1 MVTDDH
7 TQPVGKRRRA
17 FEKLMRG
24 HRAPCCFDGIDY
36 SAFTVWSCD
45 HFVNRLLNCHVPSLY
60 PDTRPPNPMPSS
72 LIAAPVLRVLVADD
86 IEASRLH
93 LCQLVRDCGHQ
104 ALGVGSG
111 KAALAQIRKQ
121 SPDLV
126 LLDLLMPDMDGFAVT
141 QTVRALVSARW
152 LPVIV
157 TSSLEGEQHYIHALQ
172 GGADDYLVR
181 PINPAL
187 LEAKLRHY
195 ARVLGLQ
202 SRLALLAQRQRDIHD
217 NILDAVMT
225 LDSRGQIQECN
236 LAALRIF
243 GNGATRLEGRHCER
257 VLGAPLADLL
267 GQGEIALTRF
277 DGSRFPA
284 ELALSQWNEA
294 ELLRYTIVIRD
305 LTERRRIERM
315 KDEFLAT
322 VSHELRTP
330 LTSVL
335 GALGLLAS
343 GAAGALPKAALPLA
357 EVAKRN
363 GERLSRL
370 IDDILDLTKLEAKQ
384 MVLQMRSTTLDALLR
399 EAVTANQ
406 GYAQRAGV
414 RLLLELTAPSPA
426 VRVDADRFLQVM
438 ANLLSNAIKHSG
450 AGDTVSVSLD
460 WSETHLRVKVSDQGP
475 GIDPKF
481 RARLFEKFSQADASD
496 RRAQGGTGLGLYI
509 TRMLVERMGARVD
522 VESAT
527 GPGACFRVEFP
538 LIGAQAHVSGP
549 WLLHIDND
557 LDARLR
563 VANWLSPLCPVQGV
577 ANLKQARALLA
588 QAQPPIIIADPQAQ
602 GSAEEFCKA
611 LLSMTKAHGVIL
623 FSDAVDNAFVQRLGL
638 AWLQKAHAGREELLL
653 ATRVAIGKLNQEF
666 VR

>member
-1 MVTDDH
+1 MANH
-7 TQPVGKRRRA
+7 SMRSSPVS
-17 FEKLMRG
+17 
-24 HRAPCCFDGIDY
+24 AP
-36 SAFTVWSCD
+36 A
-45 HFVNRLLNCHVPSLY
+45 
-60 PDTRPPNPMPSS
+60 
-72 LIAAPVLRVLVADD
+72 LRVLVADD
-86 IEASRLH
+86 IEASRLQ
-93 LCQLVRDCGHQ
+93 LCQLVRDCGHD
-104 ALGVGSG
+104 AFGVASGS
-111 KAALAQIRKQ
+111 AALVQVLEQA
-121 SPDLV
+121 PDLV
-126 LLDLLMPDMDGFAVT
+126 LVDLLMPDMDGFDVTKQIRTLVT
-141 QTVRALVSARW
+141 QRW

-157 TSSLEGEQHYIHALQ
+157 TSSLDGEEHFIHALQ
-172 GGADDYLVR
+172 HGADDYLVR
-181 PINPAL
+181 PIHAAL
-187 LEAKLRHY
+187 LNAKLRHY

-202 SRLALLAQRQRDIHD
+202 SRLAMLAQRQRDIHD
-217 NILDAVMT
+217 NIVDAVLT
-225 LDSRGQIQECN
+225 LDCAGLISECN

-243 GNGATRLEGRHCER
+243 GDGASPLAGQHCQA

-267 GQGEIALTRF
+267 GQGELALRRS
-277 DGSRFPA
+277 DGSVFPA
-284 ELALSQWNEA
+284 ELALSQWHEA
-294 ELLRYTIVIRD
+294 QKLSYTIVIRD
-305 LTERRRIERM
+305 LTERQHIERM

-399 EAVTANQ
+399 EALAANQ
-406 GYAQRAGV
+406 GYAERAGV
-414 RLLLELTAPSPA
+414 RLRLELTPGSPP

-438 ANLLSNAIKHSG
+438 ANLLSNAIKHSA

-460 WSETHLRVKVSDQGP
+460 WSASRLRVKVQDQGP

-509 TRMLVERMGARVD
+509 TRMMVERMGGSVGADSV
-522 VESAT
+522 S
-527 GPGACFRVEFP
+527 GQGACFLLEFP
-538 LIGAQAHVSGP
+538 LDPALARVSVP

-557 LDARLR
+557 LDARSR
-563 VANWLSPLCPVQGV
+563 VADWLAPLCPVQGV
-577 ANLKQARALLA
+577 ADLQQARALLVQA
-588 QAQPPIIIADPQAQ
+588 QAQAPIIIADPQAQ
-602 GSAEEFCKA
+602 GSADEFCQA
-611 LLSMTKAHGVIL
+611 LLQMTKANCIIL

-638 AWLQKAHAGREELLL
+638 AWLQKADTRREEILA
-653 ATRVAIGKLNQEF
+653 ATRLAIGNLNQETA
-666 VR
+666 R

>member
-1 MVTDDH
+1 M
-7 TQPVGKRRRA
+7 
-17 FEKLMRG
+17 
-24 HRAPCCFDGIDY
+24 
-36 SAFTVWSCD
+36 
-45 HFVNRLLNCHVPSLY
+45 
-60 PDTRPPNPMPSS
+60 
-72 LIAAPVLRVLVADD
+72 LRVLVADD

-93 LCQLVRDCGHQ
+93 LCQLVQDCGHQ
-104 ALGVGSG
+104 AFGVDSG
-111 KAALAQIRKQ
+111 KAALAQILAQ

-141 QTVRALVSARW
+141 QTVRALVSERW

-157 TSSLEGEQHYIHALQ
+157 TSSLEGEQHFIHALQ

-202 SRLALLAQRQRDIHD
+202 SRLAMLAQRQRDIHD
-217 NILDAVMT
+217 NILDAVLT
-225 LDSRGQIQECN
+225 LDDQGQIQESN

-243 GNGATRLEGRHCER
+243 GDGTQRLDGRHCDQ
-257 VLGAPLADLL
+257 VLGATLADLL
-267 GQGEIALTRF
+267 GQGEIALRRF

-399 EAVTANQ
+399 EAMTANQ
-406 GYAQRAGV
+406 GYAGRAGV
-414 RLLLELTAPSPA
+414 HLKLELTAPSPA
-426 VRVDADRFLQVM
+426 VRVDTDRFLQVM
-438 ANLLSNAIKHSG
+438 ANLLSNAIKHSA

-460 WSETHLRVKVSDQGP
+460 WSDTRLRVKVQDQGP

-509 TRMLVERMGARVD
+509 TRMLVERMGGRVD
-522 VESAT
+522 VEAAS
-527 GPGACFRVEFP
+527 GPGACFCIELP
-538 LIGAQAHVSGP
+538 LIDALAQRAGP

-563 VANWLSPLCPVQGV
+563 VADWLSPLCPVQGV
-577 ANLKQARALLA
+577 ADLQQARALPV
-588 QAQPPIIIADPQAQ
+588 QSQPPIIIADPQAQ
-602 GSAEEFCKA
+602 GSADEFCKA
-611 LLSMTKAHGVIL
+611 LQHLSQGRGVIL
-623 FSDAVDNAFVQRLGL
+623 FSDAVDDAFVRRLGL
-638 AWLQKAHAGREELLL
+638 LWLQKAHTGREEMLGAARSALVK
-653 ATRVAIGKLNQEF
+653 ANQEH
-666 VR
+666 RS

>member
-1 MVTDDH
+1 M
-7 TQPVGKRRRA
+7 
-17 FEKLMRG
+17 
-24 HRAPCCFDGIDY
+24 
-36 SAFTVWSCD
+36 
-45 HFVNRLLNCHVPSLY
+45 
-60 PDTRPPNPMPSS
+60 
-72 LIAAPVLRVLVADD
+72 LRVLVADD

-93 LCQLVRDCGHQ
+93 LCQLVQDCGHQ
-104 ALGVGSG
+104 AFGVDSG
-111 KAALAQIRKQ
+111 KAALAQILAQ

-141 QTVRALVSARW
+141 QTVHALVSERW

-157 TSSLEGEQHYIHALQ
+157 TSSLEGEQHFIHALQ

-202 SRLALLAQRQRDIHD
+202 SRLAMLAQRQRDIHD
-217 NILDAVMT
+217 NILDAVLT
-225 LDSRGQIQECN
+225 LDDQGQIQESN

-243 GNGATRLEGRHCER
+243 GDGTQRLDGRHCDQ
-257 VLGAPLADLL
+257 VLGATLADLL
-267 GQGEIALTRF
+267 GQGEIALRRF

-399 EAVTANQ
+399 EAMTANQ
-406 GYAQRAGV
+406 GYAGRAGV
-414 RLLLELTAPSPA
+414 QLKLELTAPSPA
-426 VRVDADRFLQVM
+426 VRVDTDRFLQVM
-438 ANLLSNAIKHSG
+438 ANLLSNAIKHSA

-460 WSETHLRVKVSDQGP
+460 WSDTRLRVKVQDQGP

-509 TRMLVERMGARVD
+509 TRMLVERMGGRVD
-522 VESAT
+522 VEAAS
-527 GPGACFRVEFP
+527 GPGACFCIEFP
-538 LIGAQAHVSGP
+538 LIDALAQRAGP

-563 VANWLSPLCPVQGV
+563 VADWLSPLCPVQGV
-577 ANLKQARALLA
+577 ADLQQARALPV
-588 QAQPPIIIADPQAQ
+588 QSQPPIIIADPQAQ
-602 GSAEEFCKA
+602 GSADEFCKA
-611 LLSMTKAHGVIL
+611 LQHLSQGRGVIL
-623 FSDAVDNAFVQRLGL
+623 FSDAVDDAFVRRLGL
-638 AWLQKAHAGREELLL
+638 LWLQKAHTGREEMLGAARSALVK
-653 ATRVAIGKLNQEF
+653 ANQEH
-666 VR
+666 RS

>member
-1 MVTDDH
+1 
-7 TQPVGKRRRA
+7 
-17 FEKLMRG
+17 
-24 HRAPCCFDGIDY
+24 
-36 SAFTVWSCD
+36 
-45 HFVNRLLNCHVPSLY
+45 
-60 PDTRPPNPMPSS
+60 MPSS
-72 LIAAPVLRVLVADD
+72 LVAAPVLRVLVADD

-93 LCQLVRDCGHQ
+93 LCQLVRDCGHE
-104 ALGVGSG
+104 ALGVASG
-111 KAALAQIRKQ
+111 KAALAQILEQ

-126 LLDLLMPDMDGFAVT
+126 LLDLLMPDMDGFEVT
-141 QTVRALVSARW
+141 QTVRTRVSERW

-157 TSSLEGEQHYIHALQ
+157 TSSLEGEEHFIHALQ
-172 GGADDYLVR
+172 RGADDYLVR
-181 PINPAL
+181 PINAAL

-202 SRLALLAQRQRDIHD
+202 SRLAVLAQRQRDIHD
-217 NILDAVMT
+217 NILDAVLT
-225 LDSRGQIQECN
+225 LDDKGLIQECN

-243 GNGATRLEGRHCER
+243 GDGAQRLEGRHCEA
-257 VLGAPLADLL
+257 VLGAALVDLL
-267 GQGEIALTRF
+267 GQGEIALKRF
-277 DGSRFPA
+277 DGNRFPA
-284 ELALSQWNEA
+284 ELALSQWHEA

-370 IDDILDLTKLEAKQ
+370 IDDILDLTKLEARQ

-399 EAVTANQ
+399 EAMTANQ
-406 GYAQRAGV
+406 GYAGRAGV
-414 RLLLELTAPSPA
+414 QLKLELTAPSPA
-426 VRVDADRFLQVM
+426 VRVDTDRFLQVM
-438 ANLLSNAIKHSG
+438 ANLLSNAIKHSA

-460 WSETHLRVKVSDQGP
+460 WSDTRLRVKVQDQGP

-509 TRMLVERMGARVD
+509 TRMLVERMGGRVD
-522 VESAT
+522 VEAAS
-527 GPGACFRVEFP
+527 GPGACFCIEFP
-538 LIGAQAHVSGP
+538 LIDALAQRAGP

-557 LDARLR
+557 LDARRR
-563 VANWLSPLCPVQGV
+563 VADWLAPLCPVEG
-577 ANLKQARALLA
+577 AADLKQARALLV

-602 GSAEEFCKA
+602 GSAEEFCQT
-611 LLSMTKAHGVIL
+611 LLQMTKADCIIL
-623 FSDAVDNAFVQRLGL
+623 FSDAVDSTFVNRLGL
-638 AWLQKAHAGREELLL
+638 AWLQKAHTGREEILA
-653 ATRVAIGKLNQEF
+653 ATRLAIGNLKQELT
-666 VR
+666 R

>member
-1 MVTDDH
+1 
-7 TQPVGKRRRA
+7 
-17 FEKLMRG
+17 
-24 HRAPCCFDGIDY
+24 
-36 SAFTVWSCD
+36 
-45 HFVNRLLNCHVPSLY
+45 
-60 PDTRPPNPMPSS
+60 MPSS

-93 LCQLVRDCGHQ
+93 LCQLVQDCGHQ
-104 ALGVGSG
+104 AFGVDSG
-111 KAALAQIRKQ
+111 KAALAQILAQ

-141 QTVRALVSARW
+141 QTVRALVSERW

-157 TSSLEGEQHYIHALQ
+157 TSSLEGEQHFIHALQ

-202 SRLALLAQRQRDIHD
+202 SRLAMLAQRQRDIHD
-217 NILDAVMT
+217 NILDAVLT
-225 LDSRGQIQECN
+225 LDDQGQIQESN

-243 GNGATRLEGRHCER
+243 GDGTQRLDGRHCDQ
-257 VLGAPLADLL
+257 VLGATLADLL
-267 GQGEIALTRF
+267 GQGEIALRRF

-399 EAVTANQ
+399 EAMTANQ
-406 GYAQRAGV
+406 GYAGRAGV
-414 RLLLELTAPSPA
+414 HLKLELTAPSPA
-426 VRVDADRFLQVM
+426 VRVDTDRFLQVM
-438 ANLLSNAIKHSG
+438 ANLLSNAIKHSA

-460 WSETHLRVKVSDQGP
+460 WSDTRLRVKVQDQGP

-509 TRMLVERMGARVD
+509 TRMLVERMGGRVD
-522 VESAT
+522 VEAAS
-527 GPGACFRVEFP
+527 GPGACFCIELP
-538 LIGAQAHVSGP
+538 LIDALAQRAGP

-563 VANWLSPLCPVQGV
+563 VADWLSPLCPVQGV
-577 ANLKQARALLA
+577 ADLQQARALPV
-588 QAQPPIIIADPQAQ
+588 QSQPPIIIADPQAQ
-602 GSAEEFCKA
+602 GSADEFCKA
-611 LLSMTKAHGVIL
+611 LQHLSQGRGVIL
-623 FSDAVDNAFVQRLGL
+623 FSDAVDDAFVRRLGL
-638 AWLQKAHAGREELLL
+638 LWLQKAHTGREEMLGAARSALVK
-653 ATRVAIGKLNQEF
+653 ANQEH
-666 VR
+666 RS

>member
-1 MVTDDH
+1 M
-7 TQPVGKRRRA
+7 
-17 FEKLMRG
+17 
-24 HRAPCCFDGIDY
+24 
-36 SAFTVWSCD
+36 
-45 HFVNRLLNCHVPSLY
+45 
-60 PDTRPPNPMPSS
+60 
-72 LIAAPVLRVLVADD
+72 LRVLVADD

-93 LCQLVRDCGHQ
+93 LCQLVQDCGHQ
-104 ALGVGSG
+104 AFGVDSG
-111 KAALAQIRKQ
+111 KAALAQILAQ

-157 TSSLEGEQHYIHALQ
+157 TSSLEGEQHFIHALQ

-202 SRLALLAQRQRDIHD
+202 SRLAMLAQRQRDIHD
-217 NILDAVMT
+217 NILDAVLT
-225 LDSRGQIQECN
+225 LDDQGQIQESN

-243 GNGATRLEGRHCER
+243 GDGTQRLDGRHCDQ
-257 VLGAPLADLL
+257 VLGATLADLL
-267 GQGEIALTRF
+267 GQGEIALRRF

-399 EAVTANQ
+399 EAMTANQ
-406 GYAQRAGV
+406 GYAGRAGV
-414 RLLLELTAPSPA
+414 HLKLELTAPSPA
-426 VRVDADRFLQVM
+426 VRVDTDRFLQVM
-438 ANLLSNAIKHSG
+438 ANLLSNAIKHSA

-460 WSETHLRVKVSDQGP
+460 WSDTRLRVKVQDQGP

-509 TRMLVERMGARVD
+509 TRMLVERMGGRVD
-522 VESAT
+522 VEAAS
-527 GPGACFRVEFP
+527 GPGACFCIELP
-538 LIGAQAHVSGP
+538 LIDALAQRAGP

-563 VANWLSPLCPVQGV
+563 VADWLSPLCPVQGV
-577 ANLKQARALLA
+577 ADLQQARALPV
-588 QAQPPIIIADPQAQ
+588 QSQPPIIIADPQAQ
-602 GSAEEFCKA
+602 GSADEFCKA
-611 LLSMTKAHGVIL
+611 LQHLSQGRGVIL
-623 FSDAVDNAFVQRLGL
+623 FSDAVDDAFVRRLGL
-638 AWLQKAHAGREELLL
+638 LWLQKAHTGREEMLGAARSALVK
-653 ATRVAIGKLNQEF
+653 ANQEH
-666 VR
+666 RS